1 MTTRPASEKFVA
13 GQGWVFDAE
22 KSRASFEG
30 AHVDANGVVRWNSN
44 NSVPFDDM
52 LEDWASRLGITSFNM
67 EASRAAREKDNAKF
81 FAEYRKAQRGRKPS
95 AEEMFEMR
103 ANFEPGTV
111 VVDVITGRRT
121 RL

>member
-1 MTTRPASEKFVA
+1 MSQREYDKLFSEAK
-13 GQGWVFDAE
+13 
-22 KSRASFEG
+22 
-30 AHVDANGVVRWNSN
+30 VDGDGVVRWMSN
-44 NSVPFDDM
+44 GAVPPEDILESWASLGLPFDIVQ
-52 LEDWASRLGITSFNM
+52 SK
-67 EASRAAREKDNAKF
+67 AARKRDLAF
-81 FAEYRKAQRGRKPS
+81 ILADYRKAQKGRKPS